1 MYIDPKL
8 HVLLVSAQDDV
19 ISAVTG
25 GDLVEAAEATYQYR
39 LVQAM
44 ASRSRDVN

>member
-8 HVLLVSAQDDV
+8 HILLCDTQDAV

-25 GDLVEAAEATYQYR
+25 GDLVEAAEATFQYR